1 MANILELQE
10 QRQLLKDKLSEIVSN
25 GEAEKRELNDTE
37 TNEIAQIK
45 TQIAELDEQVRAI
58 EKENEKLSQMEVR
71 KNIIENKENRT
82 SNNMKLI
89 NLINDVV
96 NSRSFS
102 EEAQA
107 HIDAAKGE
115 MRKSGLST
123 KGQIV
128 LRAINASTP
137 TEGQENIA
145 EEKTAIEVAL
155 RNKLVAVNAGAAFLG
170 NLVGDVSIPT
180 YSGSNVAWAGETAT
194 ATDGQGEFGEITITP
209 KRLTATLDVSKQF
222 LLQDSNDAEAMLIN
236 DLAAA
241 IAEKLEKTIFADGA
255 GSATQPKGLFN
266 GVTADGS
273 IDALT
278 YTDVLDVELA
288 LEEKNAADYMWIT
301 SPQVKFALKG
311 VQKGNGLQMVCEGN
325 EIDGIKYVSSNSVM
339 RNGVIALDPKS
350 LVIGQWGGVD
360 ILVDPYTKA
369 ADGCVRLVV
378 NAYFDAAMKSDRI
391 EAKLFS

>member
-115 MRKSGLST
+115 GLR
-123 KGQIV
+123 G
-128 LRAINASTP
+128 LR
-137 TEGQENIA
+137 
-145 EEKTAIEVAL
+145 
-155 RNKLVAVNAGAAFLG
+155 
-170 NLVGDVSIPT
+170 IPL
-180 YSGSNVAWAGETAT
+180 S
-194 ATDGQGEFGEITITP
+194 FC
-209 KRLTATLDVSKQF
+209 K
-222 LLQDSNDAEAMLIN
+222 
-236 DLAAA
+236 
-241 IAEKLEKTIFADGA
+241 
-255 GSATQPKGLFN
+255 N
-266 GVTADGS
+266 GG
-273 IDALT
+273 
-278 YTDVLDVELA
+278 
-288 LEEKNAADYMWIT
+288 KN
-301 SPQVKFALKG
+301 
-311 VQKGNGLQMVCEGN
+311 
-325 EIDGIKYVSSNSVM
+325 GI
-339 RNGVIALDPKS
+339 
-350 LVIGQWGGVD
+350 
-360 ILVDPYTKA
+360 
-369 ADGCVRLVV
+369 
-378 NAYFDAAMKSDRI
+378 
-391 EAKLFS
+391 